1 MFPIQPKCLKTEVKK
16 INYHRMKAE
25 KNVKLSLITIA
36 LIVSNSGRL
45 SRTQIVGQTSWIEES

>member
-1 MFPIQPKCLKTEVKK
+1 MQPKCLKTEVKK